1 MKPTRSWLLPAAVTV
16 AAVLACGAILI
27 ASRAAAASFNVFIYL
42 AANLIVFLDMLDFGL
57 RLHLRRMGRG
67 PDVSGASDEMSVAL
81 GIQGI
86 TPYQKRLHLRPYA
99 LIASIHNTGDHL
111 DNFLEAM
118 EPYRDHLW
126 VVDDASTDDTVI
138 RVRQAGWRCL
148 DGIQNRKKPGAI
160 RRLLATLPPEVETVM
175 VLDPDIAIR
184 DTKDKELSHLEAII
198 FDFQRSGMAAMCPR
212 IAIKK
217 DGLLARFQSLE
228 YGMAFVVGR
237 CSLADHSITSG
248 IAVYRRNAL
257 EFALAKHSL
266 SVYAEDLE
274 NSVILLGAGER
285 IYYDGRL
292 VIETEG
298 VANVRR
304 WFSQRVGWSYGLIKI
319 YVEHFA
325 EIWGVGRK
333 GFIGGYQFLVYLGVF
348 SLAFQPLKILS
359 FGLLVLSFLGGLG
372 SFFGF
377 EVVPDLTA
385 ANPIYFLAAYAKYLL
400 LSLVAFCIV
409 VPREQ
414 RLHVL
419 PIVPLYF
426 FYALLQIVPI
436 SVGYANWLSLRLGGR
451 RLFKDH
457 YQDEESLT
465 RQDYLPGAA
474 EKA

>member
-1 MKPTRSWLLPAAVTV
+1 MKPIRSWLLPAAVTV
-16 AAVLACGAILI
+16 AAILACGAILV

-57 RLHLRRMGRG
+57 RLHLRRLGRG
-67 PDVSGASDEMSVAL
+67 PDVSGASGEMSVAL

-86 TPYQKRLHLRPYA
+86 TAYQKRLHLRPYA

-111 DNFLEAM
+111 DKFLEAM

-126 VVDDASTDDTVI
+126 VVDDASTDDTLV

-148 DGIQNRKKPGAI
+148 DGLHNRKKPGAI

-184 DTKDKELSHLEAII
+184 DAKDKELSHLEAII

-248 IAVYRRNAL
+248 IAVYRRSAL

-298 VANVRR
+298 VASVRR
-304 WFSQRVGWSYGLIKI
+304 WFSQRVGWSYGLIKM
-319 YVEHFA
+319 YVEHFG
-325 EIWGVGRK
+325 EIWSVGRK
-333 GFIGGYQFLVYLGVF
+333 GFIVGYQFLVYLGVF
-348 SLAFQPLKILS
+348 SLAFQPLKILA
-359 FGLLVLSFLGGLG
+359 FALLVLSFLGGLG

-377 EVVPDLTA
+377 DLVPDLPA
-385 ANPIYFLAAYAKYLL
+385 ANPIYFLTAYAKYLL

-436 SVGYANWLSLRLGGR
+436 SIGYANWLSLRLGGR

-457 YQDEESLT
+457 YQDEDSLT
-465 RQDYLPGAA
+465 RPDYLPGSA